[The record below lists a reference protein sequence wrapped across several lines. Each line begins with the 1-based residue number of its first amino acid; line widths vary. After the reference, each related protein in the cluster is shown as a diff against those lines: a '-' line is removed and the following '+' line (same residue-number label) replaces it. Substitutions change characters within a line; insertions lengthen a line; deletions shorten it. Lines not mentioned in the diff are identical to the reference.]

1 MNILLKNFAVV
12 VSHSVTSDSSQPQGQ
27 QQSWHPCPSPSPTD
41 CPSSFRLHQ
50 SCHPAISS
58 SGGLFFCHQSFP
70 ASESF
75 PMSWLSA
82 SGIQNIGVSEN
93 IMYIFIHFIVCL
105 LSKIEV
111 VKVFLKGNI
120 DIWQSFKVNSWESKE
135 ILK

>member
-1 MNILLKNFAVV
+1 
-12 VSHSVTSDSSQPQGQ
+12 
-27 QQSWHPCPSPSPTD
+27 
-41 CPSSFRLHQ
+41 
-50 SCHPAISS
+50 
-58 SGGLFFCHQSFP
+58 
-70 ASESF
+70 
-75 PMSWLSA
+75 MSWLSA